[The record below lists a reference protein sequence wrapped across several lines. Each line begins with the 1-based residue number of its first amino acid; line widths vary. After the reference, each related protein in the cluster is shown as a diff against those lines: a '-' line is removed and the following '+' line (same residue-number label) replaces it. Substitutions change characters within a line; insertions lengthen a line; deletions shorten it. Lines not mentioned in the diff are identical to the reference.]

1 MTRTARHIAG
11 LFLYRVIYA
20 CGRSQQYTLQGADI
34 PVLVV
39 KRLINSSAIA
49 LQYIYAVHGK
59 QDITRTS
66 VDILRN
72 RRETLLF

>member
-1 MTRTARHIAG
+1 
-11 LFLYRVIYA
+11 
-20 CGRSQQYTLQGADI
+20 LQGADI

-39 KRLINSSAIA
+39 KRVINSSAIA